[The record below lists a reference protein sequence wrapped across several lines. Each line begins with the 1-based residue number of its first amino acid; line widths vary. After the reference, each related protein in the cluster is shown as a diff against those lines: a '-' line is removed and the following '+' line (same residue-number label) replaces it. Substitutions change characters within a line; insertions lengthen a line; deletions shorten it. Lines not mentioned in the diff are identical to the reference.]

1 MAVRRLYEPL
11 CIAFGTT
18 VSSPTVP
25 TYQLYDLPHKFTPR
39 LYMESEDPNLVLREI
54 GVWGG
59 WEQAG
64 RVEARSFLLDL
75 LKDKD
80 AHDNFLL
87 QLAGPKRFRS
97 VSGIIVLT
105 QKHLRIV
112 QTRGSRLG
120 GPRFQLTYQQ
130 ACLVHGT
137 KQGARGPRERFV
149 YCHRTLTLEE
159 LERYLVPRYYA
170 SCLDAITR
178 RPTIRHLP
186 QCPPGAATL
195 PKAVCPSDSLR
206 LASPDIK
213 AMEAELRPLA
223 HPGSKCAPHALMMGL
238 KIMGPNILGELEGL
252 LRNCGDCIGD
262 VLQACNN
269 SRLVLTRNHRTTMD
283 ELSMLTNVLI
293 SDKQHCVF
301 K

>member
-87 QLAGPKRFRS
+87 QQAGLTRARS
-97 VSGIIVLT
+97 YYLVGPVGSSFSHT
-105 QKHLRIV
+105 QKHLCIV
-112 QTRGSRLG
+112 QTDR
-120 GPRFQLTYQQ
+120 
-130 ACLVHGT
+130 
-137 KQGARGPRERFV
+137 
-149 YCHRTLTLEE
+149 
-159 LERYLVPRYYA
+159 
-170 SCLDAITR
+170 
-178 RPTIRHLP
+178 
-186 QCPPGAATL
+186 
-195 PKAVCPSDSLR
+195 
-206 LASPDIK
+206 
-213 AMEAELRPLA
+213 
-223 HPGSKCAPHALMMGL
+223 
-238 KIMGPNILGELEGL
+238 
-252 LRNCGDCIGD
+252 
-262 VLQACNN
+262 
-269 SRLVLTRNHRTTMD
+269 
-283 ELSMLTNVLI
+283 
-293 SDKQHCVF
+293 
-301 K
+301 